1 VLAALQLFFLLLSCY
16 FQLPIPVWNAVDD
29 DDRILLPM
37 APAEGAAAAAD
48 GAGADAAMEEVPE
61 FEYTRDYK

>member
-1 VLAALQLFFLLLSCY
+1 
-16 FQLPIPVWNAVDD
+16 VWNAVDA

-37 APAEGAAAAAD
+37 APPTEANGAAVAGAEAAD
-48 GAGADAAMEEVPE
+48 GAAAMAEDAPE

>member
-1 VLAALQLFFLLLSCY
+1 
-16 FQLPIPVWNAVDD
+16 VWNAVDG

-37 APAEGAAAAAD
+37 APPTQANGAAAAAGVEVAEGAAAMAE
-48 GAGADAAMEEVPE
+48 DAPE